1 MIHGVFTLAR
11 RLNIIMTTRQYREHI
26 RQQLLEQSAARYPNE
41 PKLQMLYTIG
51 FLQAQLAEAMQR
63 DNLAYYK
70 FQAAIEQAQRLL
82 DDIDS

>member
-1 MIHGVFTLAR
+1 
-11 RLNIIMTTRQYREHI
+11 MTTRQYRELI
-26 RQQLLEQSAARYPNE
+26 RQQLLEQSAQRYPNE

-63 DNLAYYK
+63 DNITYSR
-70 FQAAIEQAQRLL
+70 FTQCVEQAQRLL